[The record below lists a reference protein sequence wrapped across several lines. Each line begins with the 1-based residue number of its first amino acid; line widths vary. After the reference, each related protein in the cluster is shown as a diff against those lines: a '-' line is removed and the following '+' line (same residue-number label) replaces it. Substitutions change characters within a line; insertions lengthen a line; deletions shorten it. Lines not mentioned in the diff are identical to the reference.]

1 VELPHGK
8 NYSGLR
14 AQATKLE
21 TVESEGLHRQ
31 LTGTR
36 SAEHGA
42 VLSMALCVMVL
53 IASEFMP
60 LSLLTPIAADLQM
73 TEGQAGQA
81 ISISGVFAVLT
92 SLVVSGVT
100 GRLDRRTVLL
110 SLTVLMIASGTLV
123 ATAPSYTLLMF
134 GRALLGV
141 AIGGFWAMST
151 ATVMRLVPDDRVPHA
166 LAILNGG
173 NALAATIAAPLG
185 SFVGSLIGWRG
196 AFFCVVPLAAVALA
210 WQFQTLPS
218 MRSDRP
224 SASMNVFTLLGR
236 RPVAYGMAAILLLFM
251 GQFAL
256 FTYLRPFLET
266 VTRVDVSALS
276 LILLAVGAA
285 GLIGT
290 SLIGSLL
297 TARLSSVLIIIPLG
311 MAALAGALIAFGSGV
326 WVTAALLAAWG
337 LIATPAPVGWG
348 TWLTRTLPDD
358 AEAGGGL
365 MVATI
370 QLAITLGAS
379 VGGLLFDVSGYRS
392 TFAVSAILLCA
403 AALLALKASREAAS
417 AEVAQKPQL
426 FDKCAAGMTR
436 RQSPVVD
443 ITF

>member
-1 VELPHGK
+1 MVEFQEG
-8 NYSGLR
+8 NYSHVQTEMPPLDAVAQEPFPTEVGNAR
-14 AQATKLE
+14 ATE
-21 TVESEGLHRQ
+21 M
-31 LTGTR
+31 
-36 SAEHGA
+36 GA

-60 LSLLTPIAADLQM
+60 VSLLTPIASDLGM

-81 ISISGVFAVLT
+81 ISISGIFAVLT
-92 SLVVSGVT
+92 SLFVSGAT
-100 GRLDRRTVLL
+100 ARLDRRAVLL
-110 SLTVLMIASGTLV
+110 SLTALMIVSGTLV
-123 ATAPSYTLLMF
+123 AAAPSYVVLML
-134 GRALLGV
+134 GRGLLGI

-151 ATVMRLVPDDRVPHA
+151 ATVMRLAPEDRVPHA
-166 LAILNGG
+166 LALLNGG

-185 SFVGSLIGWRG
+185 SFVGSVIGWRG
-196 AFFCVVPLAAVALA
+196 AFFRVVPLAALALA
-210 WQFQTLPS
+210 WQFATIPS
-218 MRSDRP
+218 MRSNRP
-224 SASMNVFTLLGR
+224 SASMNVFTLLAR
-236 RPVAYGMAAILLLFM
+236 RRVAYGMAAILLLFM

-266 VTRVDVSALS
+266 VTKVDVSALS
-276 LILLAVGAA
+276 LILLAIGVA

-297 TARLSSVLIIIPLG
+297 ATGLYRVLVIIPLG
-311 MAALAGALIAFGSGV
+311 MAAFAVALIGFGSNAWG
-326 WVTAALLAAWG
+326 TAALLAAWG

-379 VGGLLFDVSGYRS
+379 LGGLLFDMRGYQS

-403 AALLALKASREAAS
+403 AAFLAFKASRETFAQ
-417 AEVAQKPQL
+417 VAQSLPQRS
-426 FDKCAAGMTR
+426 ASVMTGG
-436 RQSPVVD
+436 SSAVD
-443 ITF
+443 LTV

>member
-1 VELPHGK
+1 VVSES
-8 NYSGLR
+8 NCSCVR
-14 AQATKLE
+14 AYIAPSVSVWPKPFPTE
-21 TVESEGLHRQ
+21 VAAR
-31 LTGTR
+31 R
-36 SAEHGA
+36 SAAMGA

-60 LSLLTPIAADLQM
+60 VSLLTPIASDLRM

-81 ISISGVFAVLT
+81 ISISGIFAVLT
-92 SLVVSGVT
+92 SLLVSGVT
-100 GRLDRRTVLL
+100 ARLDRRSVLL
-110 SLTVLMIASGTLV
+110 SLTGLMIVSGTLV
-123 ATAPSYTLLMF
+123 AAAPGYVVLMV
-134 GRALLGV
+134 GRALLGI

-166 LAILNGG
+166 LALLNGG

-185 SFVGSLIGWRG
+185 SFAGSVVGWRG
-196 AFFCVVPLAAVALA
+196 AFFCVVPLAAVAMA
-210 WQFQTLPS
+210 WQFATIPS

-224 SASMNVFTLLGR
+224 SAALNVFTLLAR
-236 RPVAYGMAAILLLFM
+236 RRVAYGMAAILLLFM

-266 VTRVDVSALS
+266 VTKVDVSALS
-276 LILLAVGAA
+276 LILLAIGVA

-297 TARLSSVLIIIPLG
+297 TTSLYRVLVIIPLG
-311 MAALAGALIAFGSGV
+311 MAALAVSLIGFGSDV
-326 WVTAALLAAWG
+326 WGTAALLAAWG

-348 TWLTRTLPDD
+348 TWLTRILPDD

-379 VGGLLFDVSGYRS
+379 LGGFLFDMRGYES

-403 AALLALKASREAAS
+403 AAFLAFKASQEATARVTQSLPQRSAS
-417 AEVAQKPQL
+417 VATGGSS
-426 FDKCAAGMTR
+426 A
-436 RQSPVVD
+436 VD
-443 ITF
+443 FTV